1 MRSFADR
8 SSFLG
13 EPDEVNS
20 ATHNVDP
27 EELARFGKL
36 AARWWDPDG
45 ESRPLH
51 DLNPVRLG
59 FVAERVVLRGA
70 RVADVGCGGGLL
82 SEALAK
88 AGAHVTAIDLAPEV
102 VEVAKL
108 HLHETNAALPSPL
121 MIDYR
126 LSSSRELATTE
137 PGGFDAVCCMELI
150 EHVPDPA
157 ALVCDLAALAKPG
170 GKVFLST
177 LNRTPAS
184 FVTAIIGAEYVA
196 RLLPRGTHDY
206 RQFLRPSELAALLRR
221 AGLRLGEISGIAY
234 NPLSRKAWLTR
245 HTAINYLVCASNVPG
260 RSRAA

>member
-1 MRSFADR
+1 MNQTA
-8 SSFLG
+8 
-13 EPDEVNS
+13 
-20 ATHNVDP
+20 HNADP

-51 DLNPVRLG
+51 DLNPVRVAW
-59 FVAERVVLRGA
+59 VAERVALRDA

-88 AGAHVTAIDLAPEV
+88 AGANVTAIDLAPEV
-102 VEVAKL
+102 IEVARL
-108 HLHETNAALPSPL
+108 HLHETDATLPAPL
-121 MIDYR
+121 AIDYR
-126 LSSSRELATTE
+126 LCSSHELAASQ
-137 PGGFDAVCCMELI
+137 PAAFDAVCCMELI

-157 ALVCDLAALAKPG
+157 ALIDDLAALVKPT

-184 FVTAIIGAEYVA
+184 FAAAIIGAEYVA

-206 RQFLRPSELAALLRR
+206 RQFLKPSELAALLRG
-221 AGLRLGEISGIAY
+221 AGLALETISGIGY
-234 NPLSRKAWLTR
+234 NPLNRKAWLTR
-245 HTAINYLVCASNVPG
+245 HPAVNYLVCASRPT
-260 RSRAA
+260 A

>member
-1 MRSFADR
+1 MNAHAS
-8 SSFLG
+8 
-13 EPDEVNS
+13 
-20 ATHNVDP
+20 NVDP

-36 AARWWDPDG
+36 AHRWWDPDG

-59 FVAERVVLRGA
+59 FVAERVSLPGA
-70 RVADVGCGGGLL
+70 KVADIGCGGGLL

-102 VEVAKL
+102 IEVAKL
-108 HLHETNAALPSPL
+108 HLYETNAALSSPL
-121 MIDYR
+121 AIDYR
-126 LSSSRELATTE
+126 LCSSRELAAAE
-137 PGGFDAVCCMELI
+137 PAAFDAVCCMELI

-157 ALVCDLAALAKPG
+157 ALVCDLAALVKPG

-206 RQFLRPSELAALLRR
+206 RQFLKPSELAALLRR
-221 AGLRLGEISGIAY
+221 AALDLEEISGIAY
-234 NPLSRKAWLTR
+234 NPLNRKAWLTH
-245 HTAINYLVCASNVPG
+245 HTAINYLVCASTVG
-260 RSRAA
+260 DQSRAP